1 MKRLALFFV
10 MLFLTLSVWAQKL
23 TLSGIVTSGTT
34 REPIAQA
41 TIAVQGSNITVVTN
55 DEGYFT
61 LKVDSRP
68 EQLFVSH
75 LGYTSQPVRVPSDIS
90 KPLNIRLRPASVQ
103 LKELVVWTG
112 DARELVDIAI
122 SKIVQNYSK
131 APELF
136 KCFYRET
143 AMKRRH
149 FIYVAE
155 GVVDMYKTSYN
166 RGTYKDRVAIRKG
179 RRLVSPKTSDTLSV
193 KVIGGPVQPI
203 QLDIVKN
210 TDFLLNEQDLNCYSF
225 QMDGWET
232 IDNRMQFVVSISPK
246 VEMPYALHYGKFYID
261 RETLAFTRVE
271 LSLDMSDRD
280 KATRYMLFKKPRGVR
295 FRPKE
300 MSCLIN
306 YRYDNGVSR
315 IHYIRNTF
323 RFNCDW
329 KRRLFATS
337 FSACCEMVVTDK
349 ADVAEPIKG
358 RQSFDSTDAF
368 YDQVDFF
375 RDPDFWEGYNII
387 EPTETL
393 DKAIDKLTKKYK

>member
-1 MKRLALFFV
+1 MFFT
-10 MLFLTLSVWAQKL
+10 LLTMAVGLSAQKV
-23 TLSGIVTSGTT
+23 TLSGTVADETT
-34 REPIAQA
+34 RAPIAQA
-41 TIAVQGSNITVVTN
+41 TVAVRGTNLTVVTN
-55 DEGYFT
+55 DDGYFT

-68 EQLFVSH
+68 EKLYVSH
-75 LGYTSQPVRVPSDIS
+75 LGYMSRPVSVPKDSS
-90 KPLNIRLRPASVQ
+90 EPLTIRLRPAAVE
-103 LKELVVWTG
+103 LKEVVVWTG
-112 DARELVDIAI
+112 DARELVDLAI
-122 SKIVQNYSK
+122 SKIDQNYSNE
-131 APELF
+131 PERF
-136 KCFYRET
+136 NCFYRET

-155 GVVDMYKTSYN
+155 GVVDMYKTSYK
-166 RGTYKDRVAIRKG
+166 RDTFRDRVAIRKG
-179 RRLVSPKTSDTLSV
+179 RRLVSPKKSDTLSV

-210 TDFLLNEQDLNCYSF
+210 TDFLLNERDLQYYTF
-225 QMDGWET
+225 QMDGLET
-232 IDNRMQFVVSISPK
+232 IDNRMQYVVSMSPNA
-246 VEMPYALHYGKFYID
+246 VLPYALHYGKFYID
-261 RETLAFTRVE
+261 RETLAFSRIE

-280 KATRYMLFKKPRGVR
+280 KATRYMLFKKPAGVR

-300 MSCLIN
+300 LTCLIN

-315 IHYIRNTF
+315 LHYIRNTF

-358 RQSFDSTDAF
+358 RQSFDSRDAF

-393 DKAIDKLTKKYK
+393 DKAINKLTKKYK